1 MKKFFTF
8 FFLLFAAFSAST
20 SNYFTIVGAVND
32 TLRINPTYLDGYV
45 IVTFGAHFDGYVDN
59 WRLELTYP
67 KDTVMEIINVQRR
80 SDMDIPYLQSDGTE
94 AIYHA
99 ELTVSPK
106 FFNYTYNGEI
116 IISSTINEYGYWDY
130 NHDGIY
136 EPYGTIK
143 WGAGDY
149 YDFFRIDYH
158 LIADCTGDSIVI
170 DGRLTSTYD
179 SRGYYI
185 AMADFYKVIY
195 LRVAYLFGDVNGD
208 EVVNIA
214 DVTALMNYVL
224 AGGDWFD
231 QYQFEAADINGDGV
245 ITVGD
250 VSGLIALVLANGTA
264 SIEDINDILS
274 NSYDM

>member
-1 MKKFFTF
+1 
-8 FFLLFAAFSAST
+8 
-20 SNYFTIVGAVND
+20 
-32 TLRINPTYLDGYV
+32 
-45 IVTFGAHFDGYVDN
+45 
-59 WRLELTYP
+59 
-67 KDTVMEIINVQRR
+67 
-80 SDMDIPYLQSDGTE
+80 
-94 AIYHA
+94 
-99 ELTVSPK
+99 
-106 FFNYTYNGEI
+106 
-116 IISSTINEYGYWDY
+116 
-130 NHDGIY
+130 
-136 EPYGTIK
+136 
-143 WGAGDY
+143 
-149 YDFFRIDYH
+149 
-158 LIADCTGDSIVI
+158 
-170 DGRLTSTYD
+170 
-179 SRGYYI
+179 
-185 AMADFYKVIY
+185 MADFYKVIY